1 MKKPYTTPRIV
12 FDSASVA
19 ALPRAEQI
27 LFRLM
32 RPAPPEGAHVTG
44 PWGWGYAPEY
54 ADALLRSRYGKSLLV
69 FGIGLT
75 PDEVARR
82 LAAEAEVFAKIRRA
96 RPRRV
101 DVAEHLLR
109 EEEE

>member
-1 MKKPYTTPRIV
+1 MKKPYVTPRIV

-19 ALPRAEQI
+19 ALPRDAQV
-27 LFRLM
+27 LFRLT
-32 RPAPPEGAHVTG
+32 RPGPPEGAHVTG
-44 PWGWGYAPEY
+44 PWGWGFSSGSAEK
-54 ADALLRSRYGKSLLV
+54 LLRSRYGQSLLR
-69 FGIGLT
+69 IGLT

-82 LAAEAEVFAKIRRA
+82 LATEAEVFAKIGRA
-96 RPRRV
+96 RPRRI

>member
-1 MKKPYTTPRIV
+1 MKKPYTAPCIV

-19 ALPRAEQI
+19 ALPRDAQV
-27 LFRLM
+27 LFRLT
-32 RPAPPEGAHVTG
+32 RPSPPEGAHVTG
-44 PWGWGYAPEY
+44 PWGWNIAPEY
-54 ADALLRSRYGKSLLV
+54 AEALLRSRCGKSLL
-69 FGIGLT
+69 GIFGLT

-82 LAAEAEVFAKIRRA
+82 LAAEAEVFAKIGRA
-96 RPRRV
+96 RPRRI